1 MRIATFNINGVN
13 RRFAN
18 LLEWLERERPDVACL
33 QELKAEDRR
42 FPALKLREAG
52 YEAVWRGQQAWNG
65 VAILARGVRPIVS
78 RDRLDGDDTD
88 SQSRYL
94 EAAVNG
100 ILIACLYAPNG
111 NPKPGPKFEYKL
123 AWMRRLRE
131 HAQTL
136 LAAKIPV
143 ALLGDF
149 NVVPTERDIYPTRSW
164 DKDALV
170 QPESR
175 AEFARL
181 MDQGWLDAVRALHP
195 DQPMYTFWDYMRNRW
210 ARDAGLR
217 IDHLLL
223 SPTLAPRLEAAG
235 VDRWV
240 RGQEGAS
247 DHAPVWIELAAGRVS
262 KSPGTKSQPKAKAKV
277 RRKA

>member
-1 MRIATFNINGVN
+1 MRN
-13 RRFAN
+13 
-18 LLEWLERERPDVACL
+18 EPVAR
-33 QELKAEDRR
+33 AS
-42 FPALKLREAG
+42 
-52 YEAVWRGQQAWNG
+52 
-65 VAILARGVRPIVS
+65 VS
-78 RDRLDGDDTD
+78 K
-88 SQSRYL
+88 

-235 VDRWV
+235 VPVELSRHDGLIHFCFR
-240 RGQEGAS
+240 
-247 DHAPVWIELAAGRVS
+247 APGVIPRSRELLDEAADALRAAFSAAGD
-262 KSPGTKSQPKAKAKV
+262 PAETP
-277 RRKA
+277 